1 MLTLRVVLDTNVL
14 LSGIAYPNSIPGK
27 LLLAWRQGAFAL
39 LLAEYIL
46 EEFRRVMPR
55 LAHRHGLLNAEVDDL
70 IESWMLQVDLL
81 EPLISED
88 VMVRDTADVAVLGTF
103 LAARALGSPCYL
115 VTGDKDLLA
124 LAGEYS
130 IVTPAEF
137 WARHGQVAE

>member
-14 LSGIAYPNSIPGK
+14 LSGIAYPQSIPGR
-27 LLLAWRQGAFAL
+27 LLLAWRQGAFEL
-39 LLAEYIL
+39 LLSEYII

-55 LAHRHGLLNAEVDDL
+55 LVHRHGLSSAEVDDL

-81 EPLISED
+81 EPATSDD
-88 VMVRDTADVAVLGTF
+88 VMVRDAADVAVLGTF
-103 LAARALGSPCYL
+103 IAARALGNPCYL

-124 LAGEYS
+124 LAGAYS

-137 WARHGQVAE
+137 WARHGKVAE